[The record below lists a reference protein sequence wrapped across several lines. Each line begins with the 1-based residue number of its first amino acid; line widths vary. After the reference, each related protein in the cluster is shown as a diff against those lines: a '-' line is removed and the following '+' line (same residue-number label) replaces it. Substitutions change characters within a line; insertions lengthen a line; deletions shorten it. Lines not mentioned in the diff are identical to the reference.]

1 MPKEMLVLSNELNDK
16 WIGVEEVA
24 DYLGVKPATVRDWI
38 KKQTGIPAH
47 KIGKQWK
54 FKKSDLDAW
63 IKSGKSSI

>member
-1 MPKEMLVLSNELNDK
+1 MLVLSNELNDK

-24 DYLGVKPATVRDWI
+24 NYLGVKPATVRDWI

-54 FKKSDLDAW
+54 FKKSDLDTW